1 MNTVLWII
9 LVFVALLGGFYG
21 GAYFA
26 RKQMEKELAE
36 NPRLNVD
43 AVRTMMSAAGQKP
56 NEAKVRQ
63 TYNQI
68 IKQQKQALADSKKR
82 KNNGGELGR
91 ESQLFTCNLGDKE
104 ARWIID
110 L

>member
-63 TYNQI
+63 TYNQNKHLQI
-68 IKQQKQALADSKKR
+68 ARKR